1 MIHHGCAH
9 EEEKFASNL
18 VTLDLIARARRVI
31 AELSYYCRNDSAEY
45 NGRERASG
53 SILIKKG
60 ERERE
65 KREAEKRKRRKA
77 REGERE
83 RIAFQQ

>member
-45 NGRERASG
+45 NARERASG
-53 SILIKKG
+53 SILIKKK
-60 ERERE
+60 EKEKE
-65 KREAEKRKRRKA
+65 KREAEKRKKESERK
-77 REGERE
+77 RE